1 MSQYV
6 KSNIFLSQIV
16 LKLKKVSD
24 EEFPTALR
32 KALPLKS
39 SAAIKELVDMFGAP
53 DEASSILVRRSDVP
67 PLLISNLNLPFMA
80 DTFDYKIIKIVNLQV
95 KYELFFEEEPNGKQS
110 KFVEKLEEQDQQEKM
125 EYIRQIKGQFG
136 FFFRPYFEAFDILRI
151 I

>member
-1 MSQYV
+1 MCQYV
-6 KSNIFLSQIV
+6 KSNKFLSQIV
-16 LKLKKVSD
+16 LNLKKVSD

-53 DEASSILVRRSDVP
+53 DEASSISDVP

-110 KFVEKLEEQDQQEKM
+110 KFVEKLEKQDQQEKM
-125 EYIRQIKGQFG
+125 EYIRQIKGQF
-136 FFFRPYFEAFDILRI
+136 
-151 I
+151 